1 MSRLTRLMK
10 EAARWTG
17 FDIVRTPPA
26 TPATRRQDVTAED
39 AAILASVRPF
49 SMTSDERLLAL
60 IDATRYLARSG
71 IPGAFV
77 ECGVWKGGSVMA
89 MAMTLLAAGD
99 SARDLSLFDTFDGMP
114 PPGDA
119 DRSFDGVPASRQL
132 QRDAPG
138 TGLWA
143 RAGCD
148 EVRRNLASTGYPSD
162 RVHFIRGRVED
173 TIPAN
178 APKSIA
184 LLRLDTDWYESTRH
198 ELTHLYPRLVR
209 GGVLIIDDYGHWQG
223 ARQATDEIFRP
234 SAAPCCCTESST
246 PGGSPSSRDA
256 GRRRPWPSRAR
267 RGNPVRVWDRGRCPP
282 APRELRGP

>member
-1 MSRLTRLMK
+1 MSRLRSLVK

-17 FDIVRTPPA
+17 FEISRTRA
-26 TPATRRQDVTAED
+26 TPRPDVTTED
-39 AAILASVRPF
+39 AAILASVQAF
-49 SMTSDERLLAL
+49 SVTSDERLLAL
-60 IDATRYLARSG
+60 IDATRYLVRSG
-71 IPGAFV
+71 IHGAFV

-99 SARDLSLFDTFDGMP
+99 AARDLSLFDTFDGMP

-138 TGLWA
+138 TGIWL
-143 RAGCD
+143 RAEFD
-148 EVRRNLASTGYPSD
+148 EVKRNLASTGYPSD

-173 TIPAN
+173 TIPEY
-178 APKSIA
+178 APESIA

-223 ARQATDEIFRP
+223 ARQATDEYF
-234 SAAPCCCTESST
+234 SAL
-246 PGGSPSSRDA
+246 GSPVLLHRIDYT
-256 GRRRPWPSRAR
+256 GRIAVKP
-267 RGNPVRVWDRGRCPP
+267 
-282 APRELRGP
+282 

>member
-1 MSRLTRLMK
+1 MRRLTHLVK

-17 FDIVRTPPA
+17 FDIVRTRRD
-26 TPATRRQDVTAED
+26 TPATQRPDVTAED
-39 AAILASVRPF
+39 ASILASVRPF

-89 MAMTLLAAGD
+89 MAITLLATGD

-119 DRSFDGVPASRQL
+119 DRSFDGEPAARQL
-132 QRDAPG
+132 ARDAPG
-138 TGLWA
+138 TGLWC
-143 RAGCD
+143 RAGFD

-162 RVHFIRGRVED
+162 RLHFIRGRVED
-173 TIPAN
+173 TIPAS
-178 APKSIA
+178 APESIA

-223 ARQATDEIFRP
+223 ARQATDEYF
-234 SAAPCCCTESST
+234 SVL
-246 PGGSPSSRDA
+246 GSPVLLHRIDYT
-256 GRRRPWPSRAR
+256 GRIAVKP
-267 RGNPVRVWDRGRCPP
+267 
-282 APRELRGP
+282 